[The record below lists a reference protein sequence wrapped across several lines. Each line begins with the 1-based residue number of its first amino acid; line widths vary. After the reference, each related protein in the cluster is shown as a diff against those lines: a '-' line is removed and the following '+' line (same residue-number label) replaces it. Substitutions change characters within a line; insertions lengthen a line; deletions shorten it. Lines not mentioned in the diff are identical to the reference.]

1 MKTII
6 SNSPEETYQFG
17 VDFGRELSAGDVV
30 ALSGDL
36 GAGKT
41 VLAQGICRGF
51 GYRGD
56 VTSPSFVRIHTYPHT
71 IPIYH
76 ADFYLLRS
84 DEEVIDLGLD
94 ELYGDP
100 DALVIVEWA
109 QRFPDMLPQRCHRIE
124 IDWHGS
130 GENVRRIT
138 LN

>member
-1 MKTII
+1 LKTII
-6 SNSPEETYQFG
+6 SKSPEETYQFG
-17 VDFGRELSAGDVV
+17 VDFGRVLSAGDVV
-30 ALSGDL
+30 ALFGEL

-56 VTSPSFVRIHTYPHT
+56 VTSPSFVRIHTYPYT

-94 ELYGDP
+94 ELYGS

-109 QRFPDMLPQRCHRIE
+109 QRFPDMLPHRCHRIE
-124 IDWHGS
+124 IEWQGN
-130 GENVRRIT
+130 GENVRGIKI
-138 LN
+138 N